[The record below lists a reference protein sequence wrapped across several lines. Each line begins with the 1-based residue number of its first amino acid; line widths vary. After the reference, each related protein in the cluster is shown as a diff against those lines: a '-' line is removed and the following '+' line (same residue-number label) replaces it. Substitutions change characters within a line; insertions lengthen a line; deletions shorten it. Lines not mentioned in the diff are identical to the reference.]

1 MRKAFLSLAIAVLPL
16 AALAA
21 NVKYHDVS
29 ATFVSADAK
38 AHTFTVTLDDGS
50 TATGK
55 AEGKAIKELAALKAG
70 DHISMTCK
78 DNEKGEHLAATAIKV
93 LK

>member
-16 AALAA
+16 AALAGTF
-21 NVKYHDVS
+21 KHHDVN

-50 TATGK
+50 TSTGK
-55 AEGKAIKELAALKAG
+55 AEGAAIKALAGLKAG
-70 DHISMTCK
+70 DKISMTCK

>member
-16 AALAA
+16 AALAGTF
-21 NVKYHDVS
+21 KYHDVS

-38 AHTFTVTLDDGS
+38 ANTFTVTLDDGS
-50 TATGK
+50 TTTGK
-55 AEGKAIKELAALKAG
+55 AEGPAVKALAGLKAG
-70 DHISMTCK
+70 DKISMTCK